1 MSTAVAIVILTGLV
15 FGLTAANLTLAIL
28 FFRHIQDHEQE
39 ARINESLAQSR
50 TDRRAKLRRYCSTYH
65 RWPINR

>member
-1 MSTAVAIVILTGLV
+1 MSNQATMLTLAFIV

-28 FFRHIQDHEQE
+28 FFRHLRDHEANTHVRADRQE
-39 ARINESLAQSR
+39 R
-50 TDRRAKLRRYCSTYH
+50 LRRYCSTYH